1 MSIFNN
7 LFEFQ
12 DDNDDL
18 EFKQNEEII
27 NEIANESDNESST
40 AANSNDFLNKKRKK
54 SKLEE
59 NDIHINSNELKYI
72 VPNYIQKKIY

>member
-1 MSIFNN
+1 MSIFN
-7 LFEFQ
+7 EFQ
-12 DDNDDL
+12 DINDDL
-18 EFKQNEEII
+18 EFQQNEEII

-40 AANSNDFLNKKRKK
+40 APKSNDFLKKKRKK
-54 SKLEE
+54 PKLEE

>member
-12 DDNDDL
+12 DDNDDV

-40 AANSNDFLNKKRKK
+40 AANSNDFLKKKRNKPK
-54 SKLEE
+54 PEE
-59 NDIHINSNELKYI
+59 NDIPINSNELKYV
-72 VPNYIQKKIY
+72 VPNDIQKKI

>member
-18 EFKQNEEII
+18 EFQQNEEII

-40 AANSNDFLNKKRKK
+40 AANSNDFLKKKRKK
-54 SKLEE
+54 SKPEE